1 MEGWVKA
8 YRSLQE
14 HWVWQEKPFSKGQA
28 WIDLML
34 LANHS
39 EKKAMRNGEVFVI
52 KRGQRLT
59 SIKGLAD
66 RWGWSRKKVS
76 GFLDRLELDRM
87 LEQERTTKDTL
98 VTLVNYDFF
107 QSEDTA
113 KEHQKNIKGTSEEH
127 QKNTNKNERMKE
139 CKKETYSASD
149 EADSF
154 AEQCAMIRDLYNSV
168 CGSYPRLVKLSE
180 KRKKAIRARMNSG
193 YSVLDFK
200 MLFEKAEQSRF
211 LKGGNDR
218 NWTADFDWLI
228 TDKYMP
234 RVLEGK
240 YDDALQQQKSKASNK
255 FNNFQGRSYDMDS
268 LERQLQ
274 GK

>member
-1 MEGWVKA
+1 MEGWVKFHRKMLENPIICKDA
-8 YRSLQE
+8 ETFAIWGYLLLSATHKEYTEWFGGKKIAL
-14 HWVWQEKPFSKGQA
+14 KPGQL
-28 WIDLML
+28 IV
-34 LANHS
+34 
-39 EKKAMRNGEVFVI
+39 G
-52 KRGQRLT
+52 
-59 SIKGLAD
+59 
-66 RWGWSRKKVS
+66 RKKIAEVLRVS
-76 GFLDRLELDRM
+76 ESKVQRTLKRFEDEHQIEQQTSNANRLITIVSWESYQYSERQT
-87 LEQERTTKDTL
+87 EQPVNSQRTTSEQP
-98 VTLVNYDFF
+98 VNTY
-107 QSEDTA
+107 
-113 KEHQKNIKGTSEEH
+113 
-127 QKNTNKNERMKE
+127 KNERMKE

-200 MLFEKAEQSRF
+200 TLFEKAEQSRF